1 MKAFFVEKR
10 ILAIILHSV
19 AYIFLFSSSE
29 KFLIPFPTAI
39 AIGAGGGG
47 GVLVIASL
55 LIMALCIIRVKKWKV
70 KAILS
75 GNVVILR
82 STSLFAQLQTCNQP
96 R

>member
-1 MKAFFVEKR
+1 MEKR
-10 ILAIILHSV
+10 ILAILLHSV

-29 KFLIPFPTAI
+29 KPLIPFPTAI

-70 KAILS
+70 KATLS
-75 GNVVILR
+75 GNVVFWQP
-82 STSLFAQLQTCNQP
+82 TSFCCSVANM
-96 R
+96 